1 MPESTGAEIFGAPIV
16 GANVS
21 GLPTVGA
28 SVGRV
33 SLFGALVTT
42 EAVVGEDD
50 DAVGSEITKAAS
62 VGTGVTGAV
71 VP

>member
-1 MPESTGAEIFGAPIV
+1 
-16 GANVS
+16 
-21 GLPTVGA
+21 
-28 SVGRV
+28 V

-50 DAVGSEITKAAS
+50 DAFGSEITNAAS